1 MTSSQKSKNGGTWRV
16 LAIGLLVA
24 AVAVAILYY
33 IGWFDNR
40 THIDTPAGDNVEAD
54 YKLDD
59 PASPA
64 EVEWQNADGQSLD
77 QVITE
82 PEAET
87 ATPPSAE

>member
-1 MTSSQKSKNGGTWRV
+1 MTSSQKSKNGSTWRV

-24 AVAVAILYY
+24 AIAVAILYY

-40 THIDTPAGDNVEAD
+40 TRIDSPAGDNVEAD
-54 YKLDD
+54 YKLDEQT
-59 PASPA
+59 SPA
-64 EVEWQNADGQSLD
+64 EVEWQNADGQSID

-87 ATPPSAE
+87 ETPPSAE